1 MERLITQCVGYGER
15 PEAEPVV
22 VLYIQGTALSS
33 PALQRVAQ
41 RIRSN
46 VRRSDSVW
54 WFDISCAVVLPGAT
68 LACGQVVAKRIVPF
82 LADIDCSLQML
93 SGDTAQA
100 FLLRLSASHAILLE
114 DNQPEMSGTRDR
126 SEAPIAANRVSSAQ
140 HTPDRDALPYLA
152 FLANYPSHRVLHLF
166 PYELA
171 RRHRC
176 VPVGVE
182 RKILTVATCHRL
194 EYHVISQVQEVTQCD
209 IFQVRCEAGM
219 IDDVLNYWQRT
230 LLA

>member
-1 MERLITQCVGYGER
+1 VERLVTHCVGQAER
-15 PEAEPVV
+15 PEIELV

-33 PALQRVAQ
+33 YALRRAAQ

-54 WFDISCAVVLPGAT
+54 WLDMSCAIVLSGAT
-68 LACGQVVAKRIVPF
+68 LECGQVVAKRLMPL
-82 LADIDCSLQML
+82 LADVECAMQIL
-93 SGDTAQA
+93 SGGTAQA
-100 FLLRLSASHAILLE
+100 FLQRLSASHAILLE
-114 DNQPEMSGTRDR
+114 DNQQEIQCMPENQV
-126 SEAPIAANRVSSAQ
+126 PLIQPV
-140 HTPDRDALPYLA
+140 PDTDTLPYLA
-152 FLANYPSHRVLHLF
+152 FLANYPSYRLLHLF

-171 RRHRC
+171 RRHHC

-182 RKILTVATCHRL
+182 RKILTIATCRRL
-194 EYHVISQVQEVTQCD
+194 EYHIVSQFQEATQCD